1 MCYDTLDQMVTVKVL
16 QEDTFSRM
24 PAANLGSRGIAAT
37 KDKIDEVANLLES
50 RRG

>member
-24 PAANLGSRGIAAT
+24 PAANLAAT
-37 KDKIDEVANLLES
+37 KDKIDEVVNLLES